1 MHQQYIFS
9 KAVITGRQIQ
19 QMPRWKTMQQ
29 NNINSGNNGEIMGNK
44 TILVQSSCKRM

>member
-9 KAVITGRQIQ
+9 KAVITGRHIQ